1 MRTVSQLM
9 DGWLLLERTIEAYSQ
24 QETHSKLK
32 KVQVKLNGALNLTTS
47 LNSKLMSQPI
57 KKFSFIIN
65 LITSTKTIEDML
77 NQDLTL
83 NLEIKNTWQLTKL
96 RVIAIQSTWT
106 LTFGRINNTLM
117 LNWRL
122 LTQLLLLHQLLS
134 SQISLALML
143 LLHVVSLPKVFSMIL
158 LKLCTLKQKLT

>member
-83 NLEIKNTWQLTKL
+83 NLEIKNT
-96 RVIAIQSTWT
+96 
-106 LTFGRINNTLM
+106 
-117 LNWRL
+117 
-122 LTQLLLLHQLLS
+122 
-134 SQISLALML
+134 
-143 LLHVVSLPKVFSMIL
+143 
-158 LKLCTLKQKLT
+158 